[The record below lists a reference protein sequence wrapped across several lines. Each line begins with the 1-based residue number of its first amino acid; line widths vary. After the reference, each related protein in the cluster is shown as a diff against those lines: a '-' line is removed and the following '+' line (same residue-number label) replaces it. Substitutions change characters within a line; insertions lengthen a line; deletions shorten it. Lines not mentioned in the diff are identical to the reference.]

1 MRREIRHVARQG
13 YRDFEGIPTR
23 PTDRATDPDSS
34 SIRSRAAPRRHRG
47 SLHSAEPFLA
57 WRRWCRTIGQIG
69 RRQRAPPASIRR
81 RGECLTRVAVRRRE
95 GKSALFPLPSFLPS
109 HLSSCPSSLLF
120 SVSVFGGTGKQASEQ
135 GRERKGRSVGRHRRP
150 LFSSE
155 VGRAEEIKKCY
166 RVAVAVVLDG
176 VGPERAFP
184 NRRLCEGG
192 IGLITD

>member
-1 MRREIRHVARQG
+1 M
-13 YRDFEGIPTR
+13 P
-23 PTDRATDPDSS
+23 SS
-34 SIRSRAAPRRHRG
+34 
-47 SLHSAEPFLA
+47 
-57 WRRWCRTIGQIG
+57 
-69 RRQRAPPASIRR
+69 
-81 RGECLTRVAVRRRE
+81 
-95 GKSALFPLPSFLPS
+95 LFPLPSFLPITF
-109 HLSSCPSSLLF
+109 LPAPPRSSFPFPCLEELGS
-120 SVSVFGGTGKQASEQ
+120 KQASER